1 MTRWGRLY
9 GGTYNHRK
17 IVMLREKFPSDWR
30 SWYVL
35 IDLAIE
41 VDDDGWIYV
50 SPGVPYDLSM
60 LCRILGIK
68 RAITLQSFLNYLS
81 IIDLITVN
89 DKGILLLGFGDR
101 NYLSDCSTPR
111 VQKYREKLIG
121 ETLPKRSSNVSET
134 TMKRT
139 IDRDRNRDIDRTEKE
154 TPLPPSRGNGYTD
167 DFSKWWSEYPN
178 RRKSGKP
185 KVFKKWQQL
194 KKAGELPELPEMIST
209 LEKQKKSADWIKDAG
224 EFIPGPFPYLN
235 QSKFLDESIQPSR
248 EPPPIIRNPSCPRC
262 HGKGLYQSGTMPD
275 GSPAF
280 LNCKCEKQNDH
291 TAN

>member
-68 RAITLQSFLNYLS
+68 RSITLQSFLNYLS

-89 DKGILLLGFGDR
+89 DKGILLLGFGER
-101 NYLSDCSTPR
+101 NYLSDCSTSR
-111 VQKYREKLIG
+111 VQKYRGKQKD
-121 ETLPKRSSNVSET
+121 ETLPQRSRNVSET

-139 IDRDRNRDIDRTEKE
+139 IDIDRNRDIDRTEKE
-154 TPLPPSRGNGYTD
+154 PPLPPRRGNGYDD
-167 DFSKWWSEYPN
+167 DFELWWKEYPN

-185 KVFKKWQQL
+185 KVFDKWKKL
-194 KKAGELPELPEMIST
+194 KKSGELLNLSEMLST
-209 LEKQKKSADWIKDAG
+209 LSRQKQGIDWTKNGGD
-224 EFIPGPFPYLN
+224 FIPGPFPYLN
-235 QSKFLDESIQPSR
+235 QSKFIDESVPGRSGFQP
-248 EPPPIIRNPSCPRC
+248 
-262 HGKGLYQSGTMPD
+262 GLAAWAAEQGVGNES
-275 GSPAF
+275 
-280 LNCKCEKQNDH
+280 
-291 TAN
+291 